1 MTITSLVENTSREDF
16 PVEHGLS
23 LHIRLEDGRQILFDM
38 GQGNLFAR
46 NAEQLG
52 IRLSEIDMAIVSH
65 GHYVHGGGLGSFL
78 ELNPHAPVYLNS
90 HAFEPHYSLRDKGL
104 AYIGLNPKLKGNE
117 RLIS

>member
-46 NAEQLG
+46 NAEHLG
-52 IRLSEIDMAIVSH
+52 IRLSEVKWIWPSYHTAITTTEEAS
-65 GHYVHGGGLGSFL
+65 
-78 ELNPHAPVYLNS
+78 
-90 HAFEPHYSLRDKGL
+90 EPFWR
-104 AYIGLNPKLKGNE
+104 
-117 RLIS
+117 

>member
-46 NAEQLG
+46 NTESD
-52 IRLSEIDMAIVSH
+52 RKSV
-65 GHYVHGGGLGSFL
+65 V
-78 ELNPHAPVYLNS
+78 
-90 HAFEPHYSLRDKGL
+90 
-104 AYIGLNPKLKGNE
+104 
-117 RLIS
+117 